1 MPWLA
6 LTLELEE
13 AAAEA
18 FSDALIEAGAV
29 SVALEDADAGR
40 DAETPRFA
48 EPPWDAP
55 GAWRHNRLSAL
66 IETDADPAGILGAAA
81 RAAGLAEVPAYSVA
95 RVADEDWVHA
105 TQAHFAPLM
114 IGERLW
120 VGPSWHEP
128 PGSQFAVV
136 RLDPGLAFG
145 TGSHATTR
153 LALEFL
159 TRTLMGGESA
169 LDYGCGS
176 GILAIAAAKLGAAQV
191 DAVDLDRQALET
203 AAANAR
209 ANGVALR
216 VFAPE
221 ALPPGD
227 YDVVVANILA
237 QPLMLLSPLLAARTR
252 AGGRLALSGI
262 LVTQAAEVAAAY
274 AGRFELAVTRN
285 EEGWVLLEGTRQ

>member
-1 MPWLA
+1 MSWLA

-29 SVALEDADAGR
+29 SVALEDADAGS
-40 DAETPRFA
+40 DAETPYFA
-48 EPPWDAP
+48 EPSWDAP
-55 GAWRHNRLSAL
+55 AAWRRNRLSAL

-81 RAAGLAEVPAYSVA
+81 RAAGLAKVPAYSVA
-95 RVADEDWVHA
+95 RVADQDWVHA
-105 TQAHFAPLM
+105 TQAHIVPLT
-114 IGERLW
+114 IGGRLW

-128 PGSQFAVV
+128 PGSEFAVV

-159 TRTLMGGESA
+159 VRTLAGGERI

-176 GILAIAAAKLGAAQV
+176 GILAVAAAKLGAAQV
-191 DAVDLDRQALET
+191 DAVDLDRQALE
-203 AAANAR
+203 AAAVNAS
-209 ANGVALR
+209 ANCVAVR

-237 QPLMLLSPLLAARTR
+237 KPLMLLSPLLAARTR

-262 LVTQAAEVAAAY
+262 LVAQAEELAAAY
-274 AGRFELAVTRN
+274 AERFDLAVTRD
-285 EEGWVLLEGTRQ
+285 EEGWVLLEGTRR